1 MSLQE
6 IEMRFMWEGYA
17 GMFAGGMV
25 DEIPG
30 EIGIFAMCVFAVM
43 MVAVFSVAAHDTN
56 RFFGRDRS
64 HTLLSSKD
72 RGNNRPCACRGSRL
86 QNRWQNYR
94 DLLCSE
100 H

>member
-1 MSLQE
+1 
-6 IEMRFMWEGYA
+6 MRFIWEDCA

-72 RGNNRPCACRGSRL
+72 RGNSRPCACRGSRS
-86 QNRWQNYR
+86 QNHWQNYH
-94 DLLCSE
+94 DPLCSE